1 MLKSLHPVLRLF
13 TAQPQLALDHAGFYF
28 DWLDSE
34 VTRISAQWRW
44 RLILFA
50 VAIASV
56 GAALVL
62 AGVAVMLIVIPM
74 ELSPSAGWVLVV
86 TPLFP
91 LLLALACAAAMKPK
105 PQEGIVDQ
113 LKEQIREDILMFRES
128 SAH

>member
-13 TAQPQLALDHAGFYF
+13 TAQPQLALDHVGFYY

-34 VTRISAQWRW
+34 VTRISAQWRS

-50 VAIASV
+50 VAIASF

-74 ELSPSAGWVLVV
+74 DWNPSAGWVLVV
-86 TPLFP
+86 TPLCP

-105 PQEGIVDQ
+105 PHQGIVDQ
-113 LKEQIREDILMFRES
+113 LIEQIHEDILMFRES